1 MALTIATN
9 VSSLNTQR
17 WLGVSSSKQGVSLE
31 RLSSGF
37 KINSAADDAAG
48 YAISNKLTIKSA
60 SISKA
65 IENGNQGVAMLQT
78 AASGLQTIADMLTR
92 LKELAT
98 EASSDNNTTDR
109 SSLQDERDQL
119 EEQIS
124 DIVAGTKYGA
134 TALLSGTGN
143 SVGSIGAS
151 LTAGAGINSITADAT
166 AAASTSYTVT
176 IGAVSGGE
184 SLVTVADAA
193 AGTSQAITV
202 TVPTTGNLD
211 VSFSGL
217 GITINVNNALG
228 STAVTGADANGFAVT
243 AGTNATFQ
251 FQVGDTN
258 AGENQISAS
267 LGGVGLE
274 ADLGLGSEIGEWTDD
289 STGRTNAL
297 SYLDQI
303 DVAIG
308 VINEKAAGIGAVQN
322 RIEYQIQ
329 NLEATQENTKAATST
344 IKDVDYASEMSAFTS
359 SQIQTQAGI
368 AMLTQANQ
376 LPQQILS
383 LLKQ

>member
-17 WLGVSSSKQGVSLE
+17 WLNVSASKQGVSLE
-31 RLSSGF
+31 RLSSGY
-37 KINSAADDAAG
+37 KINAASDDAAG
-48 YAISNKLTIKSA
+48 YAISNKLSIKSA
-60 SISKA
+60 AISKA
-65 IENGNQGVAMLQT
+65 IDNGNQGVAMLQT

-109 SSLQDERDQL
+109 DSLEGERTQL
-119 EEQIS
+119 EAQITN
-124 DIVAGTKYGA
+124 IIQGTKYGA

-151 LTAGAGINSITADAT
+151 LTAGAGINSIIAGST
-166 AAASTSYTVT
+166 AAASASYTVQ
-176 IGAVSGGE
+176 IGG
-184 SLVTVADAA
+184 AA
-193 AGTSQAITV
+193 AGHSTVTVRDAASGNSQAISV
-202 TVPTTGNLD
+202 AIPTSGSLD
-211 VSFSGL
+211 VQFVGM
-217 GITINVNNALG
+217 GITLNVNSALG
-228 STAVTGADANGFAVT
+228 TTAIAANNGFAVT
-243 AGTNATFQ
+243 AGTNTTFQ

-258 AGENQISAS
+258 ASENQISAT
-267 LGGVGLE
+267 LGGVDLE
-274 ADLGLGSEIGEWTDD
+274 DDLGLGVSIGIWSNDLA
-289 STGRTNAL
+289 GRANAL
-297 SYLDQI
+297 SYLNQV

-308 VINEKAAGIGAVQN
+308 VVNTQAASIGAVQN

-329 NLEATQENTKAATST
+329 NMEATQENTKAATST

>member
-17 WLGVSSSKQGVSLE
+17 WLNVSSSKQGVSLE
-31 RLSSGF
+31 RLSSGY

-60 SISKA
+60 AITKA
-65 IENGNQGVAMLQT
+65 IDNGNQGVAMLQT

-109 SSLQDERDQL
+109 NSLNDERVQL

-134 TALLSGTGN
+134 TALLSGGGTT
-143 SVGSIGAS
+143 VGAIGA
-151 LTAGAGINSITADAT
+151 N
-166 AAASTSYTVT
+166 
-176 IGAVSGGE
+176 
-184 SLVTVADAA
+184 VTVANGVDSITSNSSAAVGAYTITTSAAA
-193 AGTSQAITV
+193 AGHSTVTVTTGVNSQAIDV
-202 TVPTTGNLD
+202 TIPATGGHTAITFAG
-211 VSFSGL
+211 V
-217 GITINVNNALG
+217 GITVNVNSGLG
-228 STAVTGADANGFAVT
+228 STAIAAANGFTVA
-243 AGTNATFQ
+243 AGASTATFQ

-258 AGENQISAS
+258 DAENQISAT
-267 LGGVGLE
+267 LGGIALE
-274 ADLGLGSEIGEWTDD
+274 ADLGLGTLIGTWTNDEA
-289 STGRTNAL
+289 GRTNAL

-308 VINEKAAGIGAVQN
+308 VVNTKAAGIGAVQN

-329 NLEATQENTKAATST
+329 NMEATQENTKAAAST
-344 IKDVDYASEMSAFTS
+344 IKDVDYASEMSEFTS